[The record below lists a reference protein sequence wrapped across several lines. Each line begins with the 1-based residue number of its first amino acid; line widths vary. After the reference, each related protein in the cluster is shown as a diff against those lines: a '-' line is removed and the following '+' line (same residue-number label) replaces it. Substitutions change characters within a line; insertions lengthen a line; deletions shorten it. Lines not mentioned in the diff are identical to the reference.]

1 MDWIESFLQNYGIWA
16 MFVLIMLEYACFPV
30 SSGII
35 LPMAGVMAAGQG
47 LFFPYLVLFA
57 TGAGL
62 IGTLIPYGIGRFGG
76 SPLLERIMK
85 RFSSMEK
92 PILTSYRVFGN
103 HEKSAVLIS
112 RVIPL
117 CRTYIGFVAGAMG
130 QNISR
135 YLLYSAIGIV
145 TWNTVLTGLGY
156 YFYQYK
162 DLFFHYLDKYKHV
175 IFYTGII
182 LLVIFALNAIRKK
195 RAARGTNQE
204 E

>member
-1 MDWIESFLQNYGIWA
+1 MDGQASCGQTRRTGDRGEDLADDGPKGFKKNEFKPHLS
-16 MFVLIMLEYACFPV
+16 EYWKIPPHHDAD
-30 SSGII
+30 
-35 LPMAGVMAAGQG
+35 
-47 LFFPYLVLFA
+47 LVLLA

-62 IGTLIPYGIGRFGG
+62 IGALIPYGIGRFGG

-103 HEKSAVLIS
+103 HEKSAVLVS

-162 DLFFHYLDKYKHV
+162 DLFFHYFDKYKHV
-175 IFYTGII
+175 IFYTGIV

-195 RAARGTNQE
+195 RAARETNQE

>member
-1 MDWIESFLQNYGIWA
+1 M
-16 MFVLIMLEYACFPV
+16 
-30 SSGII
+30 
-35 LPMAGVMAAGQG
+35 
-47 LFFPYLVLFA
+47 
-57 TGAGL
+57 
-62 IGTLIPYGIGRFGG
+62 
-76 SPLLERIMK
+76 
-85 RFSSMEK
+85 
-92 PILTSYRVFGN
+92 
-103 HEKSAVLIS
+103 EKSAVLVS

-162 DLFFHYLDKYKHV
+162 DLFFHYFDKYKHV
-175 IFYTGII
+175 IFYTGIV

-195 RAARGTNQE
+195 RAARETNQE

>member
-1 MDWIESFLQNYGIWA
+1 

-30 SSGII
+30 SSEII
-35 LPMAGVMAAGQG
+35 LPLAGGMAAGQG
-47 LFFPYLVLFA
+47 LFFPYLVLLA

-62 IGTLIPYGIGRFGG
+62 IGALIPYGIGRFGG

-103 HEKSAVLIS
+103 HEKSAVLVS

-162 DLFFHYLDKYKHV
+162 DLFFHYFDKYKHV
-175 IFYTGII
+175 IFYTGIV

-195 RAARGTNQE
+195 RAARETNQE

>member
-30 SSGII
+30 SSEII
-35 LPMAGVMAAGQG
+35 LPLAGVMAAGQG
-47 LFFPYLVLFA
+47 LFFPFLV
-57 TGAGL
+57 
-62 IGTLIPYGIGRFGG
+62 
-76 SPLLERIMK
+76 LLERIMK

-103 HEKSAVLIS
+103 HEKSAVLVS

-162 DLFFHYLDKYKHV
+162 DLFFHYFDKYKHV
-175 IFYTGII
+175 IFYTGIV

-195 RAARGTNQE
+195 RAARETNQE

>member
-1 MDWIESFLQNYGIWA
+1 M
-16 MFVLIMLEYACFPV
+16 
-30 SSGII
+30 
-35 LPMAGVMAAGQG
+35 
-47 LFFPYLVLFA
+47 
-57 TGAGL
+57 
-62 IGTLIPYGIGRFGG
+62 
-76 SPLLERIMK
+76 
-85 RFSSMEK
+85 
-92 PILTSYRVFGN
+92 
-103 HEKSAVLIS
+103 
-112 RVIPL
+112 IPL

-162 DLFFHYLDKYKHV
+162 DLFFHYFDKYKHV
-175 IFYTGII
+175 IFYTGIV

-195 RAARGTNQE
+195 RAARETNQE

>member
-30 SSGII
+30 SSEII
-35 LPMAGVMAAGQG
+35 LPLAGVMAAGQG

-117 CRTYIGFVAGAMG
+117 CRTYIG
-130 QNISR
+130 
-135 YLLYSAIGIV
+135 IV

>member
-30 SSGII
+30 SSEII
-35 LPMAGVMAAGQG
+35 LPLAGGMAAGQG
-47 LFFPYLVLFA
+47 LFFPYLVLLA

-62 IGTLIPYGIGRFGG
+62 IGALIPYGIGRFGG

-117 CRTYIGFVAGAMG
+117 CRTYIGFVAGCHGAEYQPLSFVFCHRHCYMEHG
-130 QNISR
+130 INRSW
-135 YLLYSAIGIV
+135 LLLLSIQRF
-145 TWNTVLTGLGY
+145 VLS
-156 YFYQYK
+156 
-162 DLFFHYLDKYKHV
+162 LF
-175 IFYTGII
+175 
-182 LLVIFALNAIRKK
+182 
-195 RAARGTNQE
+195 
-204 E
+204 

>member
-1 MDWIESFLQNYGIWA
+1 MET
-16 MFVLIMLEYACFPV
+16 P
-30 SSGII
+30 
-35 LPMAGVMAAGQG
+35 
-47 LFFPYLVLFA
+47 A
-57 TGAGL
+57 TGITRKE
-62 IGTLIPYGIGRFGG
+62 IGWV
-76 SPLLERIMK
+76 K
-85 RFSSMEK
+85 
-92 PILTSYRVFGN
+92 
-103 HEKSAVLIS
+103 
-112 RVIPL
+112 
-117 CRTYIGFVAGAMG
+117 
-130 QNISR
+130 Q
-135 YLLYSAIGIV
+135 SAIGIV

>member
-30 SSGII
+30 SSEII
-35 LPMAGVMAAGQG
+35 LPLAGVMAAGQG

-135 YLLYSAIGIV
+135 YRTWLLFLPIQGF
-145 TWNTVLTGLGY
+145 VLSLFRQIQACYFLYRY
-156 YFYQYK
+156 YPISNFRPQCY
-162 DLFFHYLDKYKHV
+162 
-175 IFYTGII
+175 
-182 LLVIFALNAIRKK
+182 
-195 RAARGTNQE
+195 
-204 E
+204 

>member
-30 SSGII
+30 SSEII
-35 LPMAGVMAAGQG
+35 LPLAGVMAAGQG

-103 HEKSAVLIS
+103 HEKSACICS
-112 RVIPL
+112 FKIQAER
-117 CRTYIGFVAGAMG
+117 R
-130 QNISR
+130 
-135 YLLYSAIGIV
+135 
-145 TWNTVLTGLGY
+145 
-156 YFYQYK
+156 QY
-162 DLFFHYLDKYKHV
+162 D
-175 IFYTGII
+175 
-182 LLVIFALNAIRKK
+182 
-195 RAARGTNQE
+195 
-204 E
+204 

>member
-30 SSGII
+30 SSEII
-35 LPMAGVMAAGQG
+35 LP
-47 LFFPYLVLFA
+47 
-57 TGAGL
+57 
-62 IGTLIPYGIGRFGG
+62 
-76 SPLLERIMK
+76 LERIMK

>member
-1 MDWIESFLQNYGIWA
+1 MDWIESLIQNYGVAA

-30 SSGII
+30 SSEII
-35 LPMAGVMAAGQG
+35 LP
-47 LFFPYLVLFA
+47 L
-57 TGAGL
+57 AGL
-62 IGTLIPYGIGRFGG
+62 WLPGRGCFFHILSFGNGSRTDWGTD
-76 SPLLERIMK
+76 SVWHWQVW
-85 RFSSMEK
+85 RFSTVGTHYETFFFYGETNPNLLPCLWQS
-92 PILTSYRVFGN
+92 R
-103 HEKSAVLIS
+103 KSAVLVS

-162 DLFFHYLDKYKHV
+162 DLFFHYFDKYKHV
-175 IFYTGII
+175 IFIQVLSY
-182 LLVIFALNAIRKK
+182 
-195 RAARGTNQE
+195 
-204 E
+204 

>member
-1 MDWIESFLQNYGIWA
+1 
-16 MFVLIMLEYACFPV
+16 
-30 SSGII
+30 
-35 LPMAGVMAAGQG
+35 
-47 LFFPYLVLFA
+47 
-57 TGAGL
+57 
-62 IGTLIPYGIGRFGG
+62 
-76 SPLLERIMK
+76 
-85 RFSSMEK
+85 MEK

-156 YFYQYK
+156 FYQYK
-162 DLFFHYLDKYKHV
+162 DLFFHYFDKYKHV
-175 IFYTGII
+175 IFYTGIV

-195 RAARGTNQE
+195 RAARETNQE

>member
-30 SSGII
+30 SSEII
-35 LPMAGVMAAGQG
+35 LPLAGVMAAGQG

-103 HEKSAVLIS
+103 HEKV
-112 RVIPL
+112 P
-117 CRTYIGFVAGAMG
+117 F
-130 QNISR
+130 
-135 YLLYSAIGIV
+135 
-145 TWNTVLTGLGY
+145 
-156 YFYQYK
+156 
-162 DLFFHYLDKYKHV
+162 
-175 IFYTGII
+175 
-182 LLVIFALNAIRKK
+182 
-195 RAARGTNQE
+195 
-204 E
+204 

>member
-16 MFVLIMLEYACFPV
+16 MFVLIMLEYVCFPV
-30 SSGII
+30 SSEII
-35 LPMAGVMAAGQG
+35 LPLAGVMAAGQG

-117 CRTYIGFVAGAMG
+117 CRT
-130 QNISR
+130 ISALSR
-135 YLLYSAIGIV
+135 VPWGRISA
-145 TWNTVLTGLGY
+145 
-156 YFYQYK
+156 
-162 DLFFHYLDKYKHV
+162 V
-175 IFYTGII
+175 IFCI
-182 LLVIFALNAIRKK
+182 LPSALLH
-195 RAARGTNQE
+195 GTRY
-204 E
+204 

>member
-1 MDWIESFLQNYGIWA
+1 MDWIESFLQSYGIWA

-30 SSGII
+30 SSEII
-35 LPMAGVMAAGQG
+35 LPLAGVMAAGQG
-47 LFFPYLVLFA
+47 LFFPYLVLLA

-62 IGTLIPYGIGRFGG
+62 IGALIPYGIGRFGG

-117 CRTYIGFVAGAMG
+117 CRGCHGAEYQPLSFVFCHRHCYMEHGI
-130 QNISR
+130 NRSW
-135 YLLYSAIGIV
+135 LLFLSIQRF
-145 TWNTVLTGLGY
+145 VLS
-156 YFYQYK
+156 
-162 DLFFHYLDKYKHV
+162 LF
-175 IFYTGII
+175 
-182 LLVIFALNAIRKK
+182 
-195 RAARGTNQE
+195 
-204 E
+204 